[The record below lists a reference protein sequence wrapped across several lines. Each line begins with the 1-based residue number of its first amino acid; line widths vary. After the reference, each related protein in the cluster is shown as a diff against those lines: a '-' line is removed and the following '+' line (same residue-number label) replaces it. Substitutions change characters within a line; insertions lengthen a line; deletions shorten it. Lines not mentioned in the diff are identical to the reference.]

1 MKDWSVVFKTKN
13 FSRAEI
19 VKGVL
24 IESGIN
30 AVVVN
35 KKDSSLP
42 LSHGQ
47 LEVLVPCDV
56 VLRAVKIVNDEIAF
70 K

>member
-1 MKDWSVVFKTKN
+1 MKDWSLVYKTKDQ
-13 FSRAEI
+13 SRAEI

-24 IESGIN
+24 TERGIN
-30 AVVVN
+30 AVVIN

-47 LEVLVPCDV
+47 MEILVPSDV
-56 VLRAVKIVNDEIAF
+56 VLRAIKIVNDEIAF
-70 K
+70 R

>member
-1 MKDWSVVFKTKN
+1 MKDWSIVFKTKN
-13 FSRAEI
+13 NSRAEI

-24 IESGIN
+24 NDRSIN
-30 AVVVN
+30 AVIIN
-35 KKDSSLP
+35 KKDSTLH

-47 LEVLVPCDV
+47 LEVMVPREE